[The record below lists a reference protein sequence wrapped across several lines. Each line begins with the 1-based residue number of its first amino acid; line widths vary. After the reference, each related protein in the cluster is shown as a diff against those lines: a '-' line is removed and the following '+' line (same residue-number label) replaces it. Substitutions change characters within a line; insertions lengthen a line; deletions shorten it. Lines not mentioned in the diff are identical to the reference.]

1 MTRRLPLV
9 LDDRFLPAAE
19 LRAAALDGELG
30 ALGDGYLVTDCPAT
44 VVERAASLHRQVP
57 ARTILIERAA
67 AWVWGWTT
75 EPSPVRVCVAVNA
88 RVGSSARR
96 AGRIREAAIDADEI
110 RAVGGIA
117 VTSPERTLID
127 LARFDERADIVPLL
141 AAGLAVA
148 GMTEEVVQ
156 GALDRRPASAGRRRA
171 RERLAAARELAARP
185 ADPTPLTEW
194 RGAAGQPLL
203 TR

>member
-30 ALGDGYLVTDCPAT
+30 ALGDGYLVTDCPT
-44 VVERAASLHRQVP
+44 TSIERAASLQRQVP
-57 ARTILIERAA
+57 ARTILIDRAA

-75 EPSPVRVCVAVNA
+75 EPAPVRVCVAMSA

-96 AGRIREAAIDADEI
+96 AGRIREAAIDPDEI
-110 RAVGGIA
+110 HAIGGIS

-127 LARFDERADIVPLL
+127 LARFDERDDVAALL
-141 AAGLAVA
+141 AAGIVVA
-148 GMTEEVVQ
+148 GMTDEVVQ
-156 GALDRRPASAGRRRA
+156 AALDRRPASAGRRRA
-171 RERLAAARELAARP
+171 RARLAEARELIARQ
-185 ADPTPLTEW
+185 AM
-194 RGAAGQPLL
+194 
-203 TR
+203 

>member
-30 ALGDGYLVTDCPAT
+30 ALGDGYVVTDSPPTA
-44 VVERAASLHRQVP
+44 VERAASLQRQVP
-57 ARTILIERAA
+57 ARTILIDRAA

-75 EPSPVRVCVAVNA
+75 EPAPVRVCVASSA

-96 AGRIREAAIDADEI
+96 AGRIREAAIEADEI
-110 RAVGGIA
+110 HALGGIS

-127 LARFDERADIVPLL
+127 LARFDERDDIVCLL
-141 AAGLAVA
+141 AAGLVVA
-148 GMTEEVVQ
+148 GMTDDVVRA
-156 GALDRRPASAGRRRA
+156 ALDRRPASAGRRRA
-171 RERLAAARELAARP
+171 RERLLAARELAARP
-185 ADPTPLTEW
+185 SAETT
-194 RGAAGQPLL
+194 LL
-203 TR
+203 SRC